1 MTWINRQG
9 AGPCLD
15 MKDYQ
20 AIFVVHM
27 IDWYLRRRRVALS
40 RPVDSRVDVGIG
52 FHLTM
57 FGIRLPGCAQVYGAD
72 PSTGRRRLQLT
83 HRRRVV
89 AQIRASTRRYK
100 T

>member
-1 MTWINRQG
+1 
-9 AGPCLD
+9 

-20 AIFVVHM
+20 VIFMLHM
-27 IDWYLRRRRVALS
+27 IDQDLRRRRAALS
-40 RPVDSRVDVGIG
+40 RPVDSRVQVGTV

-57 FGIRLPGCAQVYGAD
+57 FGIRLPVCAQVYGAD
-72 PSTGRRRLQLT
+72 PSTGCRRLQLT
-83 HRRRVV
+83 HRRRVM